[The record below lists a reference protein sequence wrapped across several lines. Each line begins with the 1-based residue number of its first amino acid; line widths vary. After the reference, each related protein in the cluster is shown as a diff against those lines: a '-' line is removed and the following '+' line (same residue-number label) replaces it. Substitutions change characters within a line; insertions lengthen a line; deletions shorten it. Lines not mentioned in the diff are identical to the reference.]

1 MRRLN
6 SVLLIGCIIFP
17 CFISGCID
25 GNINDARTLYVSIQG
40 TKQYN
45 SIQEA
50 INASPENYTIYVY
63 AGTYYEN
70 VVINKSI
77 VLKGEDKLTTI
88 IDGNNTD
95 DVIFI
100 DEGGHANISGFT
112 IQNSGQ
118 NDFTTSDAGIEIMSH
133 NNSIFNNII
142 RNNTVGIYTSIA
154 KYNLFKQNIFETN
167 KKYGM
172 YLYSSS
178 DYAIIEEN
186 RFLQNDCGLR
196 IKGSAHANV
205 TRNIFLNNDEGM
217 YFCCG
222 ARLNTVYHNTFINNT
237 LWNADDQVGGNN
249 WDDGYPSGGNYW
261 DDYSGFDEYQ
271 GSDQDI
277 AGKDGIGDIAYN
289 ITSAGDISDHYPLMV
304 PIAT

>member
-1 MRRLN
+1 MCRLN
-6 SVLLIGCIIFP
+6 YVLLIGCIIFP
-17 CFISGCID
+17 CLITGCID
-25 GNINDARTLYVSIQG
+25 DDARTLYVSIQG
-40 TKQYN
+40 TKQYS

-70 VVINKSI
+70 IVINKSI
-77 VLKGEDKLTTI
+77 VLKGEDKLNTI
-88 IDGNNTD
+88 IDGNHTA
-95 DVIFI
+95 DVILI

-118 NDFTTSDAGIEIMSH
+118 NDYTTSDAGIEIMSH

-154 KYNLFKQNIFETN
+154 KYNLFNQNIFETN

-178 DYAIIEEN
+178 DYATITEN

-261 DDYSGFDEYQ
+261 DDYTGIDEYQ

-277 AGKDGIGDIAYN
+277 AGKDGIGDVAYN
-289 ITSAGDISDHYPLMV
+289 LTSAGDRSDHYPLMV
-304 PIAT
+304 PIVTR